1 MVSGKLPGAVLFP
14 GLVLG
19 CLRVPGASALVAA
32 CSIGGLATFGLT
44 LARAGRDPLP

>member
-1 MVSGKLPGAVLFP
+1 MVSGKLSGAVLFP

-32 CSIGGLATFGLT
+32 GSIGGLATFGLT